1 MVFMSKTK
9 QGQRTLIGFD
19 FGKKYIGVAVGQE
32 ITHSATP
39 LGSIKAKD
47 GIPHW
52 QSLKNYINEW
62 RPDAII
68 VGLPLNMDGS
78 EQQLTR
84 DARKFG
90 NRVGSQCNIQVI
102 FQDERLT
109 TADAKEQLFAQ
120 GGYRNL
126 KKDNID
132 AMSAVLIIE
141 SYFENH
147 FKKHSDNQ
155 SGSLHNK
162 NDSLK

>member
-1 MVFMSKTK
+1 MKK
-9 QGQRTLIGFD
+9 QTARTLIGFD

-32 ITHSATP
+32 LTGSATP

-47 GIPHW
+47 GIPNW
-52 QSLKNYINEW
+52 DNLKQYINEW
-62 RPDAII
+62 QPNAVV

-90 NRVGSQCNIQVI
+90 NRVSSQCNIQVI

-109 TADAKEQLFAQ
+109 TADAKERLFAE

-132 AMSAVLIIE
+132 ALSAVLIIE
-141 SYFENH
+141 SYFENMY
-147 FKKHSDNQ
+147 SN
-155 SGSLHNK
+155 NR
-162 NDSLK
+162 